1 MIRAFILLT
10 LFFRP
15 IYSELALLFSLLF
28 ILLILLLSYLSVL
41 IKILRLMKKRH

>member
-28 ILLILLLSYLSVL
+28 ILLILLLSSLSVFDKNF
-41 IKILRLMKKRH
+41 KINEKRH